1 MKHGIATAGPELWD
15 GAAPELAVSGPNVGS
30 NLFAVVHFSGTVGA
44 ACEAVKQ
51 GIPAIAFSGS
61 SEDHAAWDETPPASS
76 LIYGE
81 LATKLTNQVID
92 SGTPYLPD
100 GIFLNVNFPEVSE
113 QCASADDFQY
123 VLSRINPNLISGP
136 DVEWCG
142 SDKLPTETS
151 VIAADGCFVS
161 VSIGDAEDKTTANDD
176 RQDEVLAKLEELL
189 VCLP

>member
-1 MKHGIATAGPELWD
+1 MKLGISTFGPDLWD

-30 NLFAVVHFSGTVGA
+30 NLFAQVHFSGTVGA

-61 SEDHAAWDETPPASS
+61 SEDHAAWNAQPPKAG
-76 LIYGE
+76 LVYAE
-81 LATKLTNQVID
+81 LATTLTEKLIA
-92 SGTPYLPD
+92 SGPPYLPK

-113 QCASADDFQY
+113 ECASAGDFQF
-123 VLSRINPNLISGP
+123 VLSRINPGIFSGR

-142 SDKLPTETS
+142 SDRLPTETS
-151 VIAADGCFVS
+151 VIREDGCFVP
-161 VSIGDAEDKTTANDD
+161 VSIGDAADKTTANDD
-176 RQDEVLAKLEELL
+176 RQDEVLASLKDIL